1 MAPIDWDAVP
11 VLVRRSNLQVQD
23 NAYDINRERMSL
35 KFVISK
41 IEPRYLFSYILKM
54 VRVPAFRF

>member
-23 NAYDINRERMSL
+23 NAYDINGERMSL
-35 KFVISK
+35 KFVIQAKSNHD
-41 IEPRYLFSYILKM
+41 IYFLTF
-54 VRVPAFRF
+54 